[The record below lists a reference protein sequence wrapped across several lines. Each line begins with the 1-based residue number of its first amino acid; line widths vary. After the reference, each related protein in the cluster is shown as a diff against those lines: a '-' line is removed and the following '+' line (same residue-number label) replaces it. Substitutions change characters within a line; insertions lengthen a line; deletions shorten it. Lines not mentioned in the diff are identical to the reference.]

1 MFQRP
6 RLSALFLAL
15 TFVLPLGP
23 AAQAQAQACIVP
35 ANADAL
41 QQEVL
46 TNLNA
51 ERKARGLSALRLSAK
66 LDKAAQGHA
75 CDIARRRSISHESSD
90 GGTLKTRLRKA
101 GYSFRA
107 AAENT
112 GRGFG
117 SGTRAVEWWM
127 NSPKHRYNILLD
139 RVRDVGI
146 GIAVSDAPDS
156 KLHWVL
162 NFGASK

>member
-1 MFQRP
+1 MRICLKLAVVAAF
-6 RLSALFLAL
+6 SAMLFSSSVLAC
-15 TFVLPLGP
+15 T
-23 AAQAQAQACIVP
+23 VP
-35 ANADAL
+35 GNADAL

-46 TNLNA
+46 SHLNA
-51 ERKARGLSALRLSAK
+51 QRKAHGLPALKLSTK

-75 CDIARRRSISHESSD
+75 CDNANRRSISHDSSD

-101 GYSFRA
+101 GYKYRT

-117 SGTRAVEWWM
+117 TGARAVEWWM
-127 NSPKHRYNILLD
+127 NSPKHRSNILLGK
-139 RVRDVGI
+139 VREVGI
-146 GIAVSDAPDS
+146 GIALSAAPDN
-156 KLHWVL
+156 KLHWVI

>member
-1 MFQRP
+1 MLKP
-6 RLSALFLAL
+6 MRLAAMAVAITLSLA
-15 TFVLPLGP
+15 P
-23 AAQAQAQACIVP
+23 AVEARCAVP
-35 ANADAL
+35 ANAEAL
-41 QQEVL
+41 QKAL
-46 TNLNA
+46 LADLNA
-51 ERKARGLSALRLSAK
+51 ERTSRGLSPLKLSAK

-75 CDIARRRSISHESSD
+75 CDNAARRSISHDSSD

-117 SGTRAVEWWM
+117 TPERAVAWWM
-127 NSPKHRYNILLD
+127 NSPKHRTNILFAKM
-139 RVRDVGI
+139 RDVGI

-156 KLHWVL
+156 KLHWVI
-162 NFGASK
+162 NFGLSR

>member
-1 MFQRP
+1 MSMHL
-6 RLSALFLAL
+6 RLSALAVAAVIAL
-15 TFVLPLGP
+15 GAP
-23 AAQAQAQACIVP
+23 AQACIVP
-35 ANADAL
+35 GNADAL

-46 TNLNA
+46 SHLNA
-51 ERKARGLSALRLSAK
+51 QRKAHGLPAFKLSTK

-75 CDIARRRSISHESSD
+75 CDNALRRSISHDSSD

-101 GYSFRA
+101 GYKYRA

-117 SGTRAVEWWM
+117 TGARAVEWWM
-127 NSPKHRYNILLD
+127 NSPKHRSNILLGK
-139 RVRDVGI
+139 VREVGI
-146 GIAVSDAPDS
+146 GIALSEAPDN
-156 KLHWVL
+156 KLHWVI